1 MERFKNKLSSIKSNY
16 TRKLGKFNKNVF
28 ETKTKQQTGKLKGMV
43 FRFKE
48 KKLSEQNNEKQEG
61 QK

>member
-16 TRKLGKFNKNVF
+16 TRKLGNFNKNVF
-28 ETKTKQQTGKLKGMV
+28 ETKTKRQTGKLKGMV

-48 KKLSEQNNEKQEG
+48 KLSEQNNEKQEG